1 MAECSA
7 WLVSNGSRNTVGYT
21 YVDCITGNEVGDT
34 LGPEGN
40 SNAIKSVCSRSEPTS
55 ISSDFSAGLDP
66 YAEQP
71 CGYYDTITPT
81 PTSTAT
87 PTPTGLAP
95 TVTPTPTPTPTP
107 TTTPLVYENR
117 LISASA
123 VGSSD
128 SFIFYKNK
136 CEVES
141 NILLSSEG
149 ESVISAEKFSNGFN
163 LSIPNDAVAIY
174 VKSNLEDCPV
184 CSGPLFTG
192 NTVPTPTPTPTVSIP
207 TSPTPTP
214 TPTTTPTVSSGLRT
228 GYIVRDCSS
237 GDLLIASAFNV
248 CNGEQIS
255 GQAFT
260 KSAGDI
266 IQFKY
271 GTSCLGLLETQ
282 CGTIEEVRLVDPST
296 FNIILT
302 SEDVIDNCNSPAC
315 FQ

>member
-7 WLVSNGSRNTVGYT
+7 WLVSNGSIGTIGYS
-21 YVDCITGNEVGDT
+21 YVDCITGAERTGILGTEGDADARDT
-34 LGPEGN
+34 
-40 SNAIKSVCSRSEPTS
+40 ICSRTEPTS
-55 ISSDFSAGLDP
+55 DSPDFTADLDP
-66 YAEQP
+66 LATQP
-71 CGYYDTITPT
+71 CGYYDTVTPT

-128 SFIFYKNK
+128 SFIFYKNE

-149 ESVISAEKFSNGFN
+149 ESIISAEKFSNGFN
-163 LSIPNDAVAIY
+163 LSIPNDATSIY
-174 VKSNLEDCPV
+174 VKSNLEDCPA
-184 CSGPLFTG
+184 CSGPLLTG
-192 NTVPTPTPTPTVSIP
+192 NLLLTPTPTITPTPTVSIGL
-207 TSPTPTP
+207 TPTP
-214 TPTTTPTVSSGLRT
+214 TVSPTTSSGLRN

-237 GDLLIASAFNV
+237 GEQLIASAFNV
-248 CNGEQIS
+248 CDGEQIS
-255 GQAFT
+255 GQSFP
-260 KSAGDI
+260 KSVGDI
-266 IQFKY
+266 IQFRY
-271 GTSCLGLLETQ
+271 GDNCFGPLETQ
-282 CGTIEEVRLVDPST
+282 CGTIEEIRLVDPDT

-302 SEDVIDNCNSPAC
+302 SEEVIANCNDPEC
-315 FQ
+315 FN